1 MADNNPTAQPSGS
14 AQRMFGAQAGV
25 YARSRVHVRDDSLD
39 ILQRMA
45 GELDHSGSRWAVD
58 LGTGAGFT
66 AFAMAEFAQQVV
78 ATDPTR
84 PMLEQARRIGREREL
99 GNVQVSRNS
108 AEYLPFAD
116 GSLDVVTSRVAGHHF
131 ADLDKALDEVR
142 RALKVGGVFL
152 MADSVCPEEDDID
165 LWMNDIELRRDFSH
179 VRNRKVSEIRR
190 MLSDRGFEVMQQ
202 DMTRVYL
209 KFNEWVARTA
219 TPDPEAAA
227 LRCDFLEA
235 SDGVR
240 EAFQIEPSDG
250 DIDFSWPC
258 LVFQAVKS

>member
-1 MADNNPTAQPSGS
+1 
-14 AQRMFGAQAGV
+14 MFGPQAGV
-25 YARSRVHVRDDSLD
+25 YATSRVHVRDDSLD

-45 GELDHSGSRWAVD
+45 GDLDHSGSNWALD

-66 AFAMAEFAQQVV
+66 AFAMAEFTQLVV
-78 ATDPTR
+78 ATTDPTR

-99 GNVQVSRNS
+99 DNVQVSRNS

-116 GSLDVVTSRVAGHHF
+116 GSIDMVTSRVAGHHV
-131 ADLDKALDEVR
+131 ANLDKALDEVR
-142 RALKVGGVFL
+142 RTLKGGGVFL

-165 LWMNDIELRRDFSH
+165 RWMNDIELRRDFSH
-179 VRNRKVSEIRR
+179 VRNRKVSEIRK
-190 MLSDRGFEVMQQ
+190 MLSDRGLKVLQQ

-219 TPDPEAAA
+219 TPEAEAAA
-227 LRCDFLEA
+227 LRRDFLEA

-240 EAFQIEPSDG
+240 EAFQSEPAGG

-258 LVFQAVKS
+258 LVFQAVKTGD